1 MPSSQAKPP
10 RQPNKRTN
18 QLALVATLVILVVI
32 IGILMFE
39 GMGSSWSVPD
49 QAKARKNPVAVTEF
63 SLAAGQAIYMD
74 RCSSCHS
81 DNGDG
86 NGRQAHLYSVK
97 PGNFTDSNRMD
108 AQTDGELFW
117 KITVGN
123 KPMPKFQK
131 MLTDEQRWEV
141 VNFIRTFSH
150 PRP

>member
-1 MPSSQAKPP
+1 
-10 RQPNKRTN
+10 
-18 QLALVATLVILVVI
+18 
-32 IGILMFE
+32 MFE

-63 SLAAGQAIYMD
+63 SLAAGQAIYKD
-74 RCSSCHS
+74 RCSSCHG

>member
-1 MPSSQAKPP
+1 
-10 RQPNKRTN
+10 
-18 QLALVATLVILVVI
+18 
-32 IGILMFE
+32 MFE

-49 QAKARKNPVAVTEF
+49 QAKARKNPVAVTDF
-63 SLAAGQAIYMD
+63 SLAAGQAIYAD
-74 RCSSCHS
+74 RCSSCHG

-97 PGNFTDSNRMD
+97 PGNFTDANRMD

-131 MLTDEQRWEV
+131 MLTEEQRWEV

-150 PRP
+150 PRR